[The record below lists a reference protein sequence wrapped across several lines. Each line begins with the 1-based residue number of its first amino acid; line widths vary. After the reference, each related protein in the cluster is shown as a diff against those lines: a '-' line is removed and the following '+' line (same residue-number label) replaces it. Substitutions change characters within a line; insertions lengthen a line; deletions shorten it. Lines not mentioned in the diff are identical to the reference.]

1 MATKNDNPNFYD
13 CLIIGAGISGI
24 NVAYRLQ
31 EQSPNQ
37 SYAILEARDSLGGT
51 WDLFKYPGIRS
62 DSDMYTFGFE
72 FYPWKQYRTMAD
84 GASIKQYLTDAANT
98 FGIDKH
104 IRYRHKLVSANWSTD
119 QQNWS
124 FSIHTPEGQKNMRS
138 RFVVFCTGYYDYNE
152 AMPANIPGIENFQ
165 GKVVHPQFWPE
176 DLDYENKDVVI
187 VGSGATAVTL
197 LPNIAKKTNKVIMLQ
212 RSPTYIATVPQR
224 DNLSYWPARFLP
236 LSWTSKLR
244 RFQFLVLPFLF
255 FKFCKA
261 FPDRARKLLQ
271 KGAASQLPEG
281 YPIKPNFD
289 PSYGPWDQRLCAS
302 PDGDFYKAIKDGQAE
317 VVTAH
322 IKQVTEKSIHLEGS
336 DRVLTPDIIVTAT
349 GLKLIMAGGTKLS
362 VDNEPVEIQH
372 KHLWKGAMIED
383 VPNAAVVL
391 GYTNASW
398 TLGSDATA
406 QFVTRLL
413 NHMDKK
419 GLSQAVPRV
428 DQNSDM
434 QDQSVLNLSSTYIVK
449 AEGNLPKAGNKAP
462 WLPRS
467 NYLRDLWEMKFGSI
481 THDMQF
487 SRIST

>member
-51 WDLFKYPGIRS
+51 WDLFRYPGIRS

-72 FYPWKQYRTMAD
+72 FYPWKEFRTMAD
-84 GASIKQYLTDAANT
+84 GASIKNYLKDAATT

-104 IRYRHKLVSANWSTD
+104 IHYRHKLQSANWSSD
-119 QQNWS
+119 QQNWTFKVDS
-124 FSIHTPEGQKNMRS
+124 PEGQKNMRS
-138 RFVVFCTGYYDYNE
+138 RFVVFCTGYYDFNE
-152 AMPANIPGIENFQ
+152 AMPAKIPGIENFQ
-165 GKVVHPQFWPE
+165 GKVIHPQFWPE
-176 DLDYENKDVVI
+176 DLDYTKKEVVI

-197 LPNIAKKTNKVIMLQ
+197 LPNIAKKTNNVIMLQ

-224 DNLSYWPARFLP
+224 DNLSYWPAKFLP

-244 RFQFLVLPFLF
+244 RIQFLILPFLF

-317 VVTAH
+317 VITAH
-322 IKQVTEKSIHLEGS
+322 IKEVTEKSIHLEGS
-336 DRVLTPDIIVTAT
+336 DRVLNPDIIVTAT

-362 VDNEPVEIQH
+362 VDNEPVEIPQ

-383 VPNAAVVL
+383 VPNAAMVI

-413 NHMDKK
+413 NHMEKN

-428 DQNSDM
+428 DQNSGM

-449 AEGNLPKAGNKAP
+449 AEGSLPKAGNKAP

-487 SRIST
+487 SRVST

>member
-1 MATKNDNPNFYD
+1 
-13 CLIIGAGISGI
+13 
-24 NVAYRLQ
+24 
-31 EQSPNQ
+31 
-37 SYAILEARDSLGGT
+37 
-51 WDLFKYPGIRS
+51 
-62 DSDMYTFGFE
+62 
-72 FYPWKQYRTMAD
+72 
-84 GASIKQYLTDAANT
+84 
-98 FGIDKH
+98 
-104 IRYRHKLVSANWSTD
+104 
-119 QQNWS
+119 
-124 FSIHTPEGQKNMRS
+124 
-138 RFVVFCTGYYDYNE
+138 
-152 AMPANIPGIENFQ
+152 
-165 GKVVHPQFWPE
+165 
-176 DLDYENKDVVI
+176 
-187 VGSGATAVTL
+187 VTL
-197 LPNIAKKTNKVIMLQ
+197 LPNIAKKTNNVIMLQ

-224 DNLSYWPARFLP
+224 DNLSYWPAKFLP

-244 RFQFLVLPFLF
+244 RIQFLILPFLF
-255 FKFCKA
+255 FKFWKA

-289 PSYGPWDQRLCAS
+289 PSYAPWDQRLCAS

-317 VVTAH
+317 VITAH

-336 DRVLTPDIIVTAT
+336 DRVLNPDIIVTAT

-362 VDNEPVEIQH
+362 VDNEPVEIPQ

-383 VPNAAVVL
+383 VPNAAMVI

-413 NHMDKK
+413 NHMEKN

-428 DQNSDM
+428 DQNSGM
-434 QDQSVLNLSSTYIVK
+434 QDQSVLDLSSTYIVK
-449 AEGNLPKAGNKAP
+449 AEGSLPKAGNKAP

-487 SRIST
+487 SRVST